1 MNGLYIFKLCNF
13 QTKGDLRFDL
23 YSKSYFISTKHSLKG
38 HQSKVKQSHLSHGG
52 SDWLL
57 IVTLKMFKSGWQ
69 LFCKSCSLLHFPSLF
84 RGKVMCLEGI
94 LRENL
99 PWSSPERENCAQESW
114 WDDMKWE
121 SNLLKSHFSCCSFL
135 CLEKTEKDG
144 SHSGETAG
152 GQSVWGKVCNFD
164 VWRYARAEMYIE
176 VFIKVEGFNFQIIRA
191 HFFIPS
197 ILSARL
203 SVHICVCVYTCS
215 FLRVVTHEA
224 EPASFLLTV
233 SKQVEEAHLF

>member
-1 MNGLYIFKLCNF
+1 MNGLYIFKHCNF

-57 IVTLKMFKSGWQ
+57 IVTWKMLKSGWQ
-69 LFCKSCSLLHFPSLF
+69 LFCKSCSLLHFPWLF

-94 LRENL
+94 LRENI

-135 CLEKTEKDG
+135 WRQKRMGAIQGKPQED
-144 SHSGETAG
+144 
-152 GQSVWGKVCNFD
+152 KVCNFD
-164 VWRYARAEMYIE
+164 VWRYARAEMYSE
-176 VFIKVEGFNFQIIRA
+176 VFIKVEGFNFQIRRA

-203 SVHICVCVYTCS
+203 SVHICVRVCTCS